1 MIITAEQKN
10 SRQSDRKVRLVANSV
25 KKLSITDALKQ
36 LAVMERKASIVVLK
50 VLSQAIANATHNHGL
65 SVNDLEIKS
74 ILVNSGTHYK
84 RFRAASRGRAH
95 SILKRTCHVKVELTT
110 KALPTATPVE
120 PKAKE
125 TAVKQPVASK
135 VEATKKTAVKAKTE
149 KTPKTTK
156 TSKKAE

>member
-25 KKLSITDALKQ
+25 KKLSVTDALKQ
-36 LAVMERKASIVVLK
+36 LAVMERKASVVVLK

-110 KALPTATPVE
+110 KAAPVIAPAE
-120 PKAKE
+120 SKAKVAE
-125 TAVKQPVASK
+125 TKQAEPV
-135 VEATKKTAVKAKTE
+135 KKTAE
-149 KTPKTTK
+149 KTKTVKSTKTTK

>member
-25 KKLSITDALKQ
+25 KKLSVTDALKQ
-36 LAVMERKASIVVLK
+36 LAVMERKASVVVLK

-110 KALPTATPVE
+110 KALPTAVPAESKSKEAV
-120 PKAKE
+120 AKQA
-125 TAVKQPVASK
+125 TAVKAEPA
-135 VEATKKTAVKAKTE
+135 KKTVAKAKTE
-149 KTPKTTK
+149 KKTTTTK